1 MKHKT
6 LALSVVIPVYN
17 EEENIGAC
25 LDAIA
30 AQSEMPDEVIVVD
43 NNSTDGSVEIIK
55 RYPFV
60 TLLHEKRQG
69 LRFTR
74 DTGMKKATSDLL
86 GRIDADSVL
95 SPNWVETAKRIFTDD
110 PTASAASGPCYY
122 HDMPAKK
129 LGLALD
135 NSVRRALF
143 RFDEPML
150 FGSNM
155 VLRRAVWQDIVG
167 KLCTEGEFFE
177 DHDITI
183 HLREEGYK
191 IVYDTDLFV
200 GVSARRLDDDPKTF
214 KDGMSLHTKTFEMHG
229 LKSPAAS
236 AGKYVYLTVY
246 PPMKLLRKAY
256 DADTN
261 RLSFKKALNKDTT
274 PRPNANT

>member
-17 EEENIGAC
+17 EEAHIGAC

-30 AQSEMPDEVIVVD
+30 AQTQMPDEVIVVN
-43 NNSTDGSVEIIK
+43 NNSTDKSVEIIK
-55 RYPFV
+55 KYPFV

-74 DTGMKKATSDLL
+74 NTGMAKATGDII
-86 GRIDADSVL
+86 GRIDADSL
-95 SPNWVETAKRIFTDD
+95 PTPEWAATARRIFSEDHE
-110 PTASAASGPCYY
+110 AAAASGPCYY
-122 HDMPAKK
+122 YDLPAKR
-129 LGLALD
+129 LGLKLD
-135 NSVRRALF
+135 HGVRQALF

-155 VLRRAVWQDIVG
+155 VLRREVWQDIVDR
-167 KLCTEGEFFE
+167 LCTEGEFFE
-177 DHDITI
+177 DHDMTI
-183 HLREEGYK
+183 HLRERGHK
-191 IVYDTDLFV
+191 IVYDEDLVV
-200 GVSARRLDDDPKTF
+200 GVSSRRLDDDPKTF

-229 LKSPAAS
+229 LKSPAAQ
-236 AGKYVYLTVY
+236 AGKYVYLMMY

-256 DADTN
+256 DPESN
-261 RLSFKKALNKDTT
+261 RLSLKKALNKDTT